1 MDDQMDDMEIS
12 LEDWEGDRKIIF
24 SSKTQEL
31 YLSKEE
37 LSKEGRGGGG
47 RLMKYYYF

>member
-1 MDDQMDDMEIS
+1 MDDVEIS

-31 YLSKEE
+31 YLSN
-37 LSKEGRGGGG
+37 
-47 RLMKYYYF
+47 